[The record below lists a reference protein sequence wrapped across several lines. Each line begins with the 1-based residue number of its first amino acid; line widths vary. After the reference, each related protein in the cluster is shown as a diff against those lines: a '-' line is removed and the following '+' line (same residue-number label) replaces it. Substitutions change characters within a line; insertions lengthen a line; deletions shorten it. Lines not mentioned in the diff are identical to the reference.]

1 MKNILIA
8 VALIVSLAIPVAG
21 CLADPFDFASVAG
34 KKFVGGWDAPG
45 SRGRMAASVEVKSID
60 EKFIDFVYRQ
70 DRGPHG
76 GGGVER
82 AIRSEVKIDPSGYPQ
97 FQFGETTKFTGTFQ
111 QDGRLK
117 MELYYSGHLVEYFV
131 ASP

>member
-8 VALIVSLAIPVAG
+8 VVMIVSLAIPFDG

-34 KKFVGGWDAPG
+34 KKFIGGWDAPG
-45 SRGRMAASVEVKSID
+45 SRGRLAASVEVKSID

-76 GGGVER
+76 GAGVER
-82 AIRSEVKIDPSGYPQ
+82 TIRSEVKTDSNGYPQ
-97 FQFGETTKFTGTFQ
+97 FQFGETTKFAGTFQ
-111 QDGRLK
+111 PDGRLK
-117 MELYYSGHLVEYFV
+117 MELFYSGHLVEYFV
-131 ASP
+131 PSP